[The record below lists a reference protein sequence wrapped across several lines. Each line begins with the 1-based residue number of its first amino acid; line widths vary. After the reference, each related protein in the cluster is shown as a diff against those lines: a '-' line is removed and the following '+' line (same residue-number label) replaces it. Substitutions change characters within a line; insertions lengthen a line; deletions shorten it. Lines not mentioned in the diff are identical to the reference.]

1 MSEFPMRQPMVERQ
15 VTVLDRSGTATWGI
29 AVETPV
35 EIGINGSSW
44 TVMMATPTDLE
55 DLAVGLL
62 LTERFVSDIHAIERI
77 EVANCLDGM
86 VIDVIIPARA
96 VNDAARRRRTL
107 EGRVGCGLCG
117 IDALV
122 GLPNPP
128 SADAGQRVSISGS
141 AVRIAFER
149 LVSLQPLN
157 DATHS
162 VHAAAWCQPNGDI
175 DLVREDVGRHNAL
188 DKVIGALARA
198 RRMDEPGFIVMTSR
212 CSFELVYKAAATRAG
227 ALATISAPTSLA
239 LEWSMTLDLP
249 LLCLGPDGTI
259 IGVNTDADHAA

>member
-1 MSEFPMRQPMVERQ
+1 MRQPMVNRQ
-15 VTVLDRSGTATWGI
+15 VIALNRSGSATWGI

-62 LTERFVSDIHAIERI
+62 LTERLVYDVHAIEQI
-77 EVANCLDGM
+77 DITNCLDGM
-86 VIDVIIPARA
+86 VIDVIIPASA
-96 VNDAARRRRTL
+96 VNDVVRRRRAL

-117 IDALV
+117 IDALA
-122 GLPNPP
+122 GLPSPLGVDVGP
-128 SADAGQRVSISGS
+128 RVSISGS

-157 DATHS
+157 GATHS
-162 VHAAAWCQPNGDI
+162 VHAAAWCQPSGDI

-198 RRMDEPGFIVMTSR
+198 RRTDEPGFIVMTSR

-227 ALATISAPTSLA
+227 VLATISAPTSLA

-249 LLCLGPDGTI
+249 LLCLGPEGTI
-259 IGVNTDADHAA
+259 IGFAPDAGHAA